1 MAPAALAYPPAP
13 PAAPSPGIGQPVLDI
28 SPSGGSAPP
37 WPNPLGGGSPLEPRD
52 AKAGAAKQS
61 PVGGG
66 AAAPSTGLVF
76 KAEPPPMTVEDESD
90 YDVVEVLY
98 GTDRLAGEQKASDAG
113 HLLLQFLP
121 PLLVAGL
128 AVCL

>member
-1 MAPAALAYPPAP
+1 GRPLEPHDAKAP
-13 PAAPSPGIGQPVLDI
+13 PAGH
-28 SPSGGSAPP
+28 
-37 WPNPLGGGSPLEPRD
+37 
-52 AKAGAAKQS
+52 S

-66 AAAPSTGLVF
+66 AAAPTAALAF
-76 KAEPPPMTVEDESD
+76 KAEPPPKTIEDESD

-128 AVCL
+128 AVCLVVVGIKHRNWLFGTVAVTGLAACLVLGYDA